1 MAGNVASG
9 RPLAQHVIRGFDPQH
24 CQNRS
29 LESKFLDVTE
39 SQIHPALPKQ
49 ISQPSQAPLLFFLF
63 VLYQYIFCTIDTT
76 SQLWKSD
83 SALLHG
89 WNISKRPHTEMP
101 TQARRG
107 KKNNFEGREERALG
121 SRPQGHSKNHM
132 ATASWSRT
140 RTLCCR
146 VSPVNQ
152 PVTGKHQIS

>member
-9 RPLAQHVIRGFDPQH
+9 RSLAQHVIRGFDPQH

-39 SQIHPALPKQ
+39 SQILPALPKQ

-107 KKNNFEGREERALG
+107 KKKTILRAGRKELWAPGLR
-121 SRPQGHSKNHM
+121 
-132 ATASWSRT
+132 ATART
-140 RTLCCR
+140 TWLLPLGVGQGLCA
-146 VSPVNQ
+146 VESVQSTNL
-152 PVTGKHQIS
+152 